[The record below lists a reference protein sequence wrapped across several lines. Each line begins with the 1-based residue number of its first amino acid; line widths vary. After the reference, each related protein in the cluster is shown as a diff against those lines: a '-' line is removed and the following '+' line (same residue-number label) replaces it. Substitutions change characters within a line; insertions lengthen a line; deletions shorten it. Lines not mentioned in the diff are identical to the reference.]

1 MRKDLEGVH
10 QRCKVLQNSL
20 ELCKRDGVIEVQ
32 NVHATWQ
39 ERLDEERRRAEEEI
53 AMARRIVADDQCA
66 RKVCVAE
73 YKEGSAR
80 DERDR

>member
-1 MRKDLEGVH
+1 MDALR
-10 QRCKVLQNSL
+10 QRCKALQNSL
-20 ELCKRDGVIEVQ
+20 ELCKREGVIEVQ
-32 NVHATWQ
+32 NLNAAWQ

-53 AMARRIVADDQCA
+53 AMARRIVADHQCA
-66 RKVCVAE
+66 RTVCVAE